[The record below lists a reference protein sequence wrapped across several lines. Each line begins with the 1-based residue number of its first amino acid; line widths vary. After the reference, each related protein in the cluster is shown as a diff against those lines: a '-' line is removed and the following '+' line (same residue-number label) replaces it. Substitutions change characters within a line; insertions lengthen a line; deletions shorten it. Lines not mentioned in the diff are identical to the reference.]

1 MLADL
6 GLPHLNNHH
15 LLGLRHPTS
24 SLQFSLDW
32 SLFKLSLS
40 WWSDATL
47 GGPVMI
53 LSNIVCVYLPSGKL
67 TWLWKITIFNGK
79 THYKLPFSTAM
90 LNYQRVYVYIYTIY
104 TRFLMIY
111 LIYLID
117 FWWIFHDFQVAK
129 NWSCRAT
136 RWCFRSARWRQWSRK
151 WSQPSVSTVWPNKRR
166 GTMRNDTKESG
177 DVSHVMFVFFLNM
190 FWIYLKTSF
199 WVALAIVVQTC
210 FTHNICGICRDFW
223 AQRINK
229 TVCDST
235 STTWQWLIHPH
246 NTVLSWNLL
255 TLLSWTRQNPMAAFS
270 PKTFWPP
277 ESFFGMPCSPVRRRN
292 WKSFIKLCHTLSTD
306 RPNPS
311 SRKTSEH
318 VPVAAI
324 NSNSLFISS
333 WKMVESARS
342 GC

>member
-1 MLADL
+1 MCIFI
-6 GLPHLNNHH
+6 
-15 LLGLRHPTS
+15 
-24 SLQFSLDW
+24 QF
-32 SLFKLSLS
+32 
-40 WWSDATL
+40 
-47 GGPVMI
+47 I
-53 LSNIVCVYLPSGKL
+53 
-67 TWLWKITIFNGK
+67 
-79 THYKLPFSTAM
+79 H
-90 LNYQRVYVYIYTIY
+90 
-104 TRFLMIY
+104 
-111 LIYLID
+111 D
-117 FWWIFHDFQVAK
+117 FWWFIWYIWSISGGFSMISKLRKIGPAEQRDGASDQHADANDHENDLSQAFRQFGQTKGEERWGTIQK
-129 NWSCRAT
+129 NLVM
-136 RWCFRSARWRQWSRK
+136 
-151 WSQPSVSTVWPNKRR
+151 SV
-166 GTMRNDTKESG
+166 MLCL
-177 DVSHVMFVFFLNM
+177 FFLNM

>member
-1 MLADL
+1 MVLPISTLTPMITKMISAKRFDSLAK
-6 GLPHLNNHH
+6 
-15 LLGLRHPTS
+15 
-24 SLQFSLDW
+24 Q
-32 SLFKLSLS
+32 KE
-40 WWSDATL
+40 
-47 GGPVMI
+47 
-53 LSNIVCVYLPSGKL
+53 
-67 TWLWKITIFNGK
+67 
-79 THYKLPFSTAM
+79 
-90 LNYQRVYVYIYTIY
+90 
-104 TRFLMIY
+104 
-111 LIYLID
+111 
-117 FWWIFHDFQVAK
+117 
-129 NWSCRAT
+129 
-136 RWCFRSARWRQWSRK
+136 
-151 WSQPSVSTVWPNKRR
+151 
-166 GTMRNDTKESG
+166 RNDEERYKRIWWCQSCY
-177 DVSHVMFVFFLNM
+177 VCFFLNM

-306 RPNPS
+306 RPNHS